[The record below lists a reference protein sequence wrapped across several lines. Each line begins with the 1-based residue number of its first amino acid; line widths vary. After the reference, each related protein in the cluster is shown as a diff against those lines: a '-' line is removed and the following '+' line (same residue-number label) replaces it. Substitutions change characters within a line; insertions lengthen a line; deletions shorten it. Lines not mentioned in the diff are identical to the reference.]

1 MLDITRKVTCEG
13 LTGSVMSAQ
22 CEDVTG
28 APAPIVYIV
37 DDDVW
42 VGEALV
48 RLMHTLGYRSTAYR
62 SAPEFL
68 ADHDSTTN
76 GCVILD
82 LAMPGFGGLDLQRL
96 LNQSEA
102 HRPVI
107 FLTGCGS
114 IPLSVQ
120 AMKSGAIAFLTK
132 PIAPAELA
140 VAVEEA
146 LEADLEWRSER
157 AKQDAARRRLGSLT
171 PREREVLDYVL
182 EGRLNKQIAAAL
194 GTCEQTVK
202 VHRSRVMRKMG
213 VRTVAELIWLAARS
227 GQLNQSLIAAA
238 RVAE

>member
-1 MLDITRKVTCEG
+1 
-13 LTGSVMSAQ
+13 MSAHG
-22 CEDVTG
+22 EEVAG
-28 APAPIVYIV
+28 APSPIVYIV

-48 RLMHTLGYRSTAYR
+48 RLMRALGYRSIAYHC
-62 SAPEFL
+62 AAEFL
-68 ADHDSTTN
+68 AAHDPTTN

-82 LAMPGFGGLDLQRL
+82 LAMPDFGGLDLQRL
-96 LNQSEA
+96 LNHSGA

-120 AMKSGAIAFLTK
+120 AMKSGAISFLTK

-140 VAVEEA
+140 VVVEEA
-146 LEADLEWRSER
+146 LGADLEWRNQR
-157 AKQDAARRRLGSLT
+157 AKQDAARKRISSLT
-171 PREREVLDYVL
+171 PREREVLDFVL

-213 VRTVAELIWLAARS
+213 VRTVAELIWLAARA
-227 GQLNQSLIAAA
+227 GQLDHNLITAA
-238 RVAE
+238 RVAD

>member
-1 MLDITRKVTCEG
+1 
-13 LTGSVMSAQ
+13 MSAHG
-22 CEDVTG
+22 EDVTG
-28 APAPIVYIV
+28 EPTPMVYIV

-48 RLMHTLGYRSTAYR
+48 RLMSTLGYRSTAYR
-62 SAPEFL
+62 SAAEFL
-68 ADHDSTTN
+68 ADHDPNAN

-82 LAMPGFGGLDLQRL
+82 LAMPDFSGLDLQQL
-96 LNQSEA
+96 LNESGS

-120 AMKSGAIAFLTK
+120 AMKSGAISFLTK

-140 VAVEEA
+140 VVVEEA
-146 LEADLEWRSER
+146 IEADHEWRNQQAR
-157 AKQDAARRRLGSLT
+157 QDAARRRISSLT

-227 GQLNQSLIAAA
+227 GQLDQSLIAAA

>member
-1 MLDITRKVTCEG
+1 
-13 LTGSVMSAQ
+13 MSAHG
-22 CEDVTG
+22 EDVTG
-28 APAPIVYIV
+28 APTPIVYVV

-48 RLMHTLGYRSTAYR
+48 RLMRTLGYRSIAYR
-62 SAPEFL
+62 SAAEFL
-68 ADHDSTTN
+68 ADHDPITN

-82 LAMPGFGGLDLQRL
+82 LAMPDFGGLDLQRL
-96 LNQSEA
+96 LNQSGT
-102 HRPVI
+102 HRPII

-120 AMKSGAIAFLTK
+120 AMKSGAISFLTK

-140 VAVEEA
+140 VVVEEA
-146 LEADLEWRSER
+146 LEADLEWRNQR
-157 AKQDAARRRLGSLT
+157 ARQDAARKRISSLT

-227 GQLNQSLIAAA
+227 GQLDQSLIAAA